1 MMVTKSIQKDDVD
14 PRIKVLVDML
24 AKRDVVTYKTH
35 KIFAKEHF
43 MPVHDEYY
51 LRYIALQRK
60 GVKEIAYS
68 QNYIYV
74 KINVTDRDYNSKYYV
89 VGIDTE
95 SDKLFIN
102 RVNYT
107 NIEGYLINVED
118 IKDDLLVMRV
128 KETFFKERVFEYA
141 RDILGGEFVVDVG
154 PYEFMTYRVQG
165 DLQIDVHKYPN
176 DFNVL
181 GAIDRQVMEYR
192 EYLIA
197 DKIAALLN
205 DYGIS
210 YNVRRAE
217 GGHYE
222 IVIPGGTNSSR
233 WSKYSRRNR
242 LRVVKLLAEYFTIRE
257 PGDVV
262 DGGFTTTVKMWDG
275 DTQFAVE
282 IISRAYFND
291 WIGDTI
297 IRTQGEFSY
306 EKRRMLVDDVI
317 KQLDKLEPLDLA
329 RQIGNHRITLKKVI
343 PVSIAYT
350 PQVKPLVLDPLTL
363 YIVVQNTYIVN
374 RDSEIEF
381 SHKEHGVRR
390 VKFADKYI
398 VRITH
403 NDVHAHDAAQR
414 NRIILSK
421 IEPYKT

>member
-1 MMVTKSIQKDDVD
+1 
-14 PRIKVLVDML
+14 
-24 AKRDVVTYKTH
+24 
-35 KIFAKEHF
+35 

-51 LRYIALQRK
+51 LRYVALQRK

-74 KINVTDRDYNSKYYV
+74 KINVTDREYNNKYYV

-102 RVNYT
+102 RVNYA

-118 IKDDLLVMRV
+118 IKDELLVMRV
-128 KETFFKERVFEYA
+128 KETFFKERVFEYTK
-141 RDILGGEFVVDVG
+141 DIIDNEYVIDIG
-154 PYEFMTYRVQG
+154 PHEFMTYRVQG
-165 DLQIDVHKYPN
+165 DLQLTVHKYPN
-176 DFNVL
+176 DFGVL

-205 DYGIS
+205 DHGIS
-210 YNVRRAE
+210 YNVRRAD

-222 IVIPGGTNSSR
+222 IVIPGGTNASR

-242 LRVVKLLAEYFTIRE
+242 LRVVRLLAEYFTIRE

-262 DGGFTTTVKMWDG
+262 DGGFSTTVKMWDG

-291 WIGDTI
+291 WVGDTI
-297 IRTQGEFSY
+297 IRTRGEFSF
-306 EKRRMLVDDVI
+306 EKRRGFVDDII
-317 KQLDKLEPLDLA
+317 KQLDKLESLDLT

-350 PQVKPLVLDPLTL
+350 PPIRPIVLDPLTL
-363 YIVVQNTYIVN
+363 YILVPNTYIVN
-374 RDSEIEF
+374 RDSEIEL
-381 SHKEHGVRR
+381 SHKEHGARK

-414 NRIILSK
+414 NRIMLSK